1 MLSTIYKI
9 ILVAVLATSAH
20 AKPSNLWTGKIYL
33 EDCLKLKHQRKNS
46 TIEIGGVT
54 LGTKAKDACELM
66 LTNSINARKKDI
78 QTKIQQLRDL
88 EDAKK
93 QIAKYIVEVKKQ
105 QVEDRT
111 KINEFKKILKV
122 LAKAND

>member
-20 AKPSNLWTGKIYL
+20 AKPNLWTGKIYL

-46 TIEIGGVT
+46 TIEIDGVT

-66 LTNSINARKKDI
+66 LTNSIEASERDI
-78 QTKIQQLRDL
+78 KTKNQQLRDL

-93 QIAKYIVEVKKQ
+93 QIAKHIVKVKKQ
-105 QVEDRT
+105 QDVD
-111 KINEFKKILKV
+111 KKMINKFKKKLKE
-122 LAKAND
+122 LAKADD

>member
-20 AKPSNLWTGKIYL
+20 AMPNKFWTGKIDL
-33 EDCLKLKHQRKNS
+33 EDCLKLKHQPKNS
-46 TIEIGGVT
+46 TIEIGRVT

-66 LTNSINARKKDI
+66 LTNSITAKEEDIKTKK
-78 QTKIQQLRDL
+78 QQLKDL

-93 QIAKYIVEVKKQ
+93 QIAKHIVAVKKQ